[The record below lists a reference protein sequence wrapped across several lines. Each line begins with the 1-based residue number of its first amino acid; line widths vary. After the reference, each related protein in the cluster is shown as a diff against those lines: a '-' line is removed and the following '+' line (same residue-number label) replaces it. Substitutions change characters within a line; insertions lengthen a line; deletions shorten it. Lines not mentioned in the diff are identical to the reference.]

1 MSDGFKTKEVVT
13 EYFEETDS
21 EGNRVI
27 KVVTKTTQWFK
38 DGGSRHNPTVSTTYE
53 YL

>member
-27 KVVTKTTQWFK
+27 KVVTKTTKWFK
-38 DGGSRHNPTVSTTYE
+38 DGESRHNPTVSTMYE